1 MLKSLPPE
9 NKQQVF
15 VTEQLTSKSLNTWSS
30 SCCPRTSNLS
40 PVAFNFPACVGLRK
54 VSPGWSFKIKI
65 IIKHVKYEKP
75 SLTTFQNT
83 RGPFL
88 ESPGN
93 FSGPESHNKIL
104 NLTITE
110 LFYSHILNM
119 NRRSLYTRSFRHIHF
134 SAFRYSWTKN
144 GFTGPRS
151 FRGFRETDHR
161 AGLFKAWLS

>member
-1 MLKSLPPE
+1 MLKSLTPE
-9 NKQQVF
+9 NKQHFF
-15 VTEQLTSKSLNTWSS
+15 VTEQLTSRSLNTWSS

-65 IIKHVKYEKP
+65 IKKYVKHEKP

-88 ESPGN
+88 ESPRN
-93 FSGPESHNKIL
+93 FSGPESHNKFL

-119 NRRSLYTRSFRHIHF
+119 NRGSLYTRSFRRIHF
-134 SAFRYSWTKN
+134 SVLRYRWTKN
-144 GFTGPRS
+144 GFTGSKS
-151 FRGFRETDHR
+151 FRGFRD
-161 AGLFKAWLS
+161 GFFKAWLI